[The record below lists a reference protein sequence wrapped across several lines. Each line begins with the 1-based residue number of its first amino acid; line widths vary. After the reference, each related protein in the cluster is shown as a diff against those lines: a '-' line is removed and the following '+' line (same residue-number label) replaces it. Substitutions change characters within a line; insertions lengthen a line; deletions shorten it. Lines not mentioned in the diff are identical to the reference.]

1 MLIRSFSIDHG
12 EGSKLIGTNSKNV
25 YFDTF
30 SSAAL
35 QFYMHAKPKRRHKLQ
50 RQTSML
56 FGHPQCQDS
65 RSLCKVSKSMPG
77 TLSGEAS
84 WKYYFIYFLQ
94 HDTKVN
100 KVFEHEPPPQ
110 PTVQVFILHSK
121 TGQLTRIETKSYFY
135 FQGSIFQDNPPV
147 KQGARMKVQMGKE
160 TREFSYHNIFLM
172 KRTFN

>member
-77 TLSGEAS
+77 TLSGEA
-84 WKYYFIYFLQ
+84 KLEILFYLLFIARHESQQSFCPRPPTNRASFHIAFKDWVVDKNRDEVLFLFPRK
-94 HDTKVN
+94 H
-100 KVFEHEPPPQ
+100 
-110 PTVQVFILHSK
+110 IL
-121 TGQLTRIETKSYFY
+121 G
-135 FQGSIFQDNPPV
+135 
-147 KQGARMKVQMGKE
+147 
-160 TREFSYHNIFLM
+160 
-172 KRTFN
+172 